1 MLCRLPAPSGLVDE
15 LLELL
20 ELLVVVLV
28 ALGEL
33 AFDAACGAN
42 TLGVNP

>member
-1 MLCRLPAPSGLVDE
+1 LLDE

-20 ELLVVVLV
+20 LVVLV
-28 ALGEL
+28 SRGEL

-42 TLGVNP
+42 TVGVNP